1 MRCRGVRAGR
11 RDGSVTHV
19 ASPDA
24 ALGAL
29 ANARDIDVV
38 LSDIMMPGGV
48 SGLELAREIRRR
60 HPGLPIV
67 LTTGYVESAAGMTDG
82 EFELLTKPYTIEAVA
97 EALGRTT
104 L

>member
-1 MRCRGVRAGR
+1 
-11 RDGSVTHV
+11 
-19 ASPDA
+19 
-24 ALGAL
+24 
-29 ANARDIDVV
+29 
-38 LSDIMMPGGV
+38 MMPGGV
-48 SGLELAREIRRR
+48 SGLELAREVRRR